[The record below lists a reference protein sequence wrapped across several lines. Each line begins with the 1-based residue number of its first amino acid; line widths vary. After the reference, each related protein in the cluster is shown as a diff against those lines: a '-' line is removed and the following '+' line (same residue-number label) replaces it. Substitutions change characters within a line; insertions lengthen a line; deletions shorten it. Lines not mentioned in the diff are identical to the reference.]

1 MALILALHFADQYPP
16 AVKEEFEQIIAA
28 IQNSLAN
35 QATLINEVSS
45 AIGVGTFAQIPI
57 GLGTGDAGFRYR
69 VTDYG
74 HEIVWDGS
82 IWGFAPG
89 DNGSG
94 YYAVFQVTPEAAS
107 SWQLCDGTATRYL
120 TLGATPAE
128 VNFTTP
134 GAAASAAY
142 LKSGGVVSVAPAIT
156 APVGA
161 TYTTPVDHTHINP
174 VNFGADFS
182 AANFDNAHV
191 GTTNADMDVRH
202 ISGLLYFRR

>member
-1 MALILALHFADQYPP
+1 MGLTLGLHFADQYPGP
-16 AVKEEFEQIIAA
+16 IKEELEQIINA
-28 IQNSLAN
+28 IQNSLNN
-35 QATLINEVSS
+35 QSTLINEVSS
-45 AIGVGTFAQIPI
+45 AIGVGTFAQIPT

-82 IWGFAPG
+82 VWGFAPG
-89 DNGSG
+89 DSGSG
-94 YYAVFQVTPEAAS
+94 YYAVFQVTPEALG
-107 SWQLCDGTATRYL
+107 WQLCDGTITKYL

-134 GAAASAAY
+134 GAAASATY
-142 LKSGGVVSVAPAIT
+142 LKSGGAISTAPSIT
-156 APVGA
+156 APTGA

-174 VNFGADFS
+174 ANFGADFS